1 MANRKVPNHL
11 KVVRGTDQ
19 PSRMQVLE
27 VEFEPL
33 EQAPGAPEWLDILAK
48 KYWDRIVPVLMA
60 KKVLSDADIEALA
73 ILCALYGK
81 VRQAY
86 SAGVE
91 LSASII
97 TQLRLY
103 QTEFGLTPVSRSKI
117 TKSGEDGKPNKF
129 KKPPPGQAG
138 QVS

>member
-19 PSRMQVLE
+19 PVRMQALE
-27 VEFEPL
+27 IEFEPL
-33 EQAPGAPEWLDILAK
+33 AEAPVAPDWLDILAK

-60 KKVLSDADIEALA
+60 KKVLSEADLEALSV
-73 ILCALYGK
+73 LCALYGK

-86 SAGVE
+86 TAGVD
-91 LSASII
+91 LSASLI

-117 TKSGEDGKPNKF
+117 TKSGEDAKDNPF
-129 KKPPPGQAG
+129 KKPAPGK
-138 QVS
+138 VS

>member
-1 MANRKVPNHL
+1 MPNRKVPNHL

-33 EQAPGAPEWLDILAK
+33 EQAPEAPQWLDHLARE
-48 KYWDRIVPVLMA
+48 YWVRIVPVLMA
-60 KKVLSDADIEALA
+60 KKVLSEADLEALTV
-73 ILCALYGK
+73 LCALYGK

-117 TKSGEDGKPNKF
+117 AKSGDDGKANRFGKNGQQ
-129 KKPPPGQAG
+129 PPK
-138 QVS
+138 VS